1 MELHQKAAWS
11 STALRELGRLICG
24 AKGHSLVM
32 CFEPDR
38 MRLECVSC
46 GYRSEGWE
54 VRPRTRVVAGHASHH
69 GERAAIEVGLFS
81 QHGQTA

>member
-1 MELHQKAAWS
+1 MEGHDGKAPWS
-11 STALRELGRLICG
+11 STALRELGRLVCA

-46 GYRSEGWE
+46 GYRSQGWE
-54 VRPRTRVVAGHASHH
+54 VQPRTRPVSSHASHRH
-69 GERAAIEVGLFS
+69 ETSVIEAGLLS
-81 QHGQTA
+81 QHG